1 MTMIRRLGAICL
13 FAWFGL
19 AVGLLP
25 AYLGLLSAGCKKKPA
40 QPPVD
45 PKKLVILKATW
56 AAVGEGPQADVTK
69 TLASMVEDNVLSVR
83 VTPQVLGDPA
93 PFQVKSLTVEYE
105 KGGVFARKHAE
116 ENQTLTI
123 PLEERPK
130 PIRVVVRRALYGS
143 LANNKVVDVTR
154 QVSDLVNGDGLTV
167 TPTNSLFGD
176 PASFELKQLQVD
188 YEFDHQPKTKTV
200 AEKQTLVISA
210 ESP

>member
-1 MTMIRRLGAICL
+1 M
-13 FAWFGL
+13 
-19 AVGLLP
+19 
-25 AYLGLLSAGCKKKPA
+25 
-40 QPPVD
+40 
-45 PKKLVILKATW
+45 
-56 AAVGEGPQADVTK
+56 
-69 TLASMVEDNVLSVR
+69 
-83 VTPQVLGDPA
+83 
-93 PFQVKSLTVEYE
+93 
-105 KGGVFARKHAE
+105 
-116 ENQTLTI
+116 
-123 PLEERPK
+123 
-130 PIRVVVRRALYGS
+130 VVRRALYGS